1 MIFITDSHELRQVI
15 SRQLERTRAVV
26 ALSAYVTYSG
36 VEWLLKKLPKNAK
49 LTIVGRFA
57 PHDFLKGA
65 SDTKGIRC
73 LLNEGHEVKALQQ
86 LHAKVTLFD
95 DRFILVGSANCTG
108 KGYGL
113 VEQGNVEAT
122 VGFDIEDETS
132 TKSTLSIVNS
142 AIPITLDILDRIDD
156 YLAHQMKPIKTEAPY
171 NWPLDVLFHTPGLFV
186 VDLPLCPPLEDCEH
200 YKHNRHIEFAAIE
213 EHRGNFELAKARF
226 KSSKIYIW
234 LMSQIENC
242 DDVNGLSF
250 GQVSSLLHNA
260 LLDDPSPYRRTV
272 KDLQANLYKYTEL
285 YAADDIHIYKLGQ
298 RSQFIRKHEE
308 FF

>member
-1 MIFITDSHELRQVI
+1 MILITNSHELRRI
-15 SRQLERTRAVV
+15 IRSQLELSSSVV

-36 VEWLLKKLPKNAK
+36 VEWLLKKLSKDAK

-57 PHDFLKGA
+57 PQDFLNGA
-65 SDTKGIRC
+65 SDTKGIR
-73 LLNEGHEVKALQQ
+73 LLLDEGHEVKVLQQ

-95 DRFILVGSANCTG
+95 NRFMLVGSANCTG

-113 VEQGNVEAT
+113 FEAGNVEAT
-122 VGFDIEDETS
+122 VGFDIKDETS
-132 TKSTLSIVNS
+132 TESTLSIVKS
-142 AIPITLDILDRIDD
+142 ATPLTLDILDRIDD
-156 YLAHQMKPIKTEAPY
+156 YLAHQAKPMKTELPR
-171 NWPLDVLFHTPGLFV
+171 NWPLDVLFRTSGLFV
-186 VDLPLCPPLEDCEH
+186 VDLPLCPPLVECEH
-200 YKHNRHIEFAAIE
+200 YKKNRDIEFAAIQE
-213 EHRGNFELAKARF
+213 LRGNYEIAKAKF

-272 KDLQANLYKYTEL
+272 KDLQANLYKYAEI
-285 YAADDIHIYKLGQ
+285 YAADDIYIYKLGQ
-298 RSQFIRKHEE
+298 RSQFIRKH
-308 FF
+308 